1 MNGKIGDF
9 LLSMGI
15 KVYHKME
22 KLTEKELKAQENY
35 FLKLDIATKKENK
48 KIAYCWNCRVNRFR
62 QDNYYKRNGSI
73 DWRDGC
79 DRRRYSYSIA
89 QRRRKI

>member
-22 KLTEKELKAQENY
+22 KLTEKELRGARSLYQ
-35 FLKLDIATKKENK
+35 
-48 KIAYCWNCRVNRFR
+48 
-62 QDNYYKRNGSI
+62 
-73 DWRDGC
+73 
-79 DRRRYSYSIA
+79 
-89 QRRRKI
+89 